1 MRVLIAGSAG
11 QLGRALCASAPT
23 GVEIIAPAR
32 ADLDIRDAGHVRAT
46 VDRTRPGLVIN
57 AAAYTAVDRAES
69 EAAAAE
75 AVNGTA
81 AGTLAH
87 AAAGAGARFAHVSTD
102 FVFDGS
108 SPVPIAPDAVPA
120 PLGVYGATKLSGE
133 RLVAAAHPAALIVRT
148 AWVYAAQGNNFV
160 HTMLRLMRAGTD
172 VRVVSDQIG
181 TPTHADSLARAI
193 WALDAARATGLH
205 HWTDAGVASWYD
217 FAVAI
222 HDEALALGLLDRP
235 VAVVPI
241 RTVDYPT
248 PARRPAMSV
257 LDKSSSWAI
266 TGPAA
271 HWRTELR
278 LALQAMVAL
287 SAAKEGK

>member
-1 MRVLIAGSAG
+1 MEVVPKEYGLRRES
-11 QLGRALCASAPT
+11 LCALVNPNNYRYGRKLKGWSCKRIGIDKEEQEQA
-23 GVEIIAPAR
+23 E
-32 ADLDIRDAGHVRAT
+32 VRHQCGPQGD
-46 VDRTRPGLVIN
+46 VQPVRHHRRQDQRQ
-57 AAAYTAVDRAES
+57 
-69 EAAAAE
+69 
-75 AVNGTA
+75 VN
-81 AGTLAH
+81 
-87 AAAGAGARFAHVSTD
+87 
-102 FVFDGS
+102 
-108 SPVPIAPDAVPA
+108 
-120 PLGVYGATKLSGE
+120 
-133 RLVAAAHPAALIVRT
+133 AAHPAALIVRT

-160 HTMLRLMRAGTD
+160 HTMLRLMRERPE
-172 VRVVSDQIG
+172 VRVVADQVG

-193 WALDAARATGLH
+193 WALDAAHTTGIH

-222 HDEALALGLLDRP
+222 HDEALALGLLEQP

-278 LALQAMVAL
+278 LALQALKAL